1 MEYKEIEN
9 DVKSVLSEYR
19 FTHSLGV
26 AKKAIELAKIY
37 GVQEEIAKKVGIAHD
52 IAKEMTDEEMIEYA
66 KVNNIRIDE
75 IETVKPSLLHGKIGA
90 DIAAKKFG
98 FTQDMINAI
107 KWHTTGRE
115 NMSMLEKII
124 YVADKTEE
132 NRKGTRF
139 NLEKSRELSTQ
150 NIDETLIFLMNE
162 FITYNVKNEWL
173 IHPETIKARNDLLL
187 NEGKIHKHWKKP
199 ILKYIFMWYN
209 VGTMNVEDVKWFSK
223 IITKYLI

>member
-1 MEYKEIEN
+1 MEYGEIEN

-19 FTHSLGV
+19 YIHSLGV
-26 AKKAIELAKIY
+26 AKKAVELAKIY
-37 GVQEEIAKKVGIAHD
+37 GVEEETAKKVGIAHD
-52 IAKEMTDEEMIEYA
+52 IAKEMSNEEMIEYA
-66 KVNNIRIDE
+66 KANNIEIDE

-98 FTQDMINAI
+98 FTEDMVNAI

-187 NEGKIHKHWKKP
+187 NEGKIHK
-199 ILKYIFMWYN
+199 N
-209 VGTMNVEDVKWFSK
+209 
-223 IITKYLI
+223 

>member
-1 MEYKEIEN
+1 MEYEEIEN

-26 AKKAIELAKIY
+26 VKKAVELAKIY
-37 GVQEEIAKKVGIAHD
+37 GVQEETAKKVGIAHD
-52 IAKEMTDEEMIEYA
+52 IAKEMTDEEMLEYV
-66 KVNNIRIDE
+66 KNNNIEIDE

-90 DIAAKKFG
+90 DIAAKKYG
-98 FTQDMINAI
+98 FTEDMVNAI

-173 IHPETIKARNDLLL
+173 IHPETIIARNDLLL
-187 NEGKIHKHWKKP
+187 NQGKIHK
-199 ILKYIFMWYN
+199 N
-209 VGTMNVEDVKWFSK
+209 
-223 IITKYLI
+223 

>member
-66 KVNNIRIDE
+66 KANNIRIDE

-150 NIDETLIFLMNE
+150 NIDETLIFLMDE

-187 NEGKIHKHWKKP
+187 NEGKIHK
-199 ILKYIFMWYN
+199 N
-209 VGTMNVEDVKWFSK
+209 
-223 IITKYLI
+223 

>member
-66 KVNNIRIDE
+66 KANNIRIDE

-98 FTQDMINAI
+98 FTQNMINAI

-187 NEGKIHKHWKKP
+187 NEGKIHK
-199 ILKYIFMWYN
+199 N
-209 VGTMNVEDVKWFSK
+209 
-223 IITKYLI
+223 

>member
-37 GVQEEIAKKVGIAHD
+37 GVQEETAKKVGIAHD

-66 KVNNIRIDE
+66 KANNIRIDE

-173 IHPETIKARNDLLL
+173 IRPETIKARNDLLL
-187 NEGKIHKHWKKP
+187 NEGKIHK
-199 ILKYIFMWYN
+199 N
-209 VGTMNVEDVKWFSK
+209 
-223 IITKYLI
+223 

>member
-1 MEYKEIEN
+1 MEYEEIEN

-26 AKKAIELAKIY
+26 AKKAVELAKIY
-37 GVQEEIAKKVGIAHD
+37 GVQEETAKKVGIAHD
-52 IAKEMTDEEMIEYA
+52 IAKEMTDQEMIEYA
-66 KVNNIRIDE
+66 KANNIRIDE
-75 IETVKPSLLHGKIGA
+75 IETVRPSLLHGKIGA
-90 DIAAKKFG
+90 DIAAKKYG
-98 FTQDMINAI
+98 FTEDMLNAI
-107 KWHTTGRE
+107 KWHTTGRK

-162 FITYNVKNEWL
+162 FITNNVKNEWL
-173 IHPETIKARNDLLL
+173 IHPETINARNELLL
-187 NEGKIHKHWKKP
+187 KIHKIK
-199 ILKYIFMWYN
+199 
-209 VGTMNVEDVKWFSK
+209 
-223 IITKYLI
+223 

>member
-1 MEYKEIEN
+1 MEYEEIEN
-9 DVKSVLSEYR
+9 DVKAVLSEYR
-19 FTHSLGV
+19 FRHSLGV
-26 AKKAIELAKIY
+26 VKKAVELAKVY
-37 GVQEEIAKKVGIAHD
+37 GIDVEIAKKAGITHD
-52 IAKEMTDEEMIEYA
+52 IAKEMSNEEMLEYV
-66 KVNNIRIDE
+66 KNNNIEIDE

-90 DIAAKKFG
+90 DIAAKKYG
-98 FTQDMINAI
+98 FTEDMVNAI

-173 IHPETIKARNDLLL
+173 IHPETIIARNDLLL
-187 NEGKIHKHWKKP
+187 NQGKIHK
-199 ILKYIFMWYN
+199 N
-209 VGTMNVEDVKWFSK
+209 
-223 IITKYLI
+223 

>member
-162 FITYNVKNEWL
+162 FITNNVKNEWL
-173 IHPETIKARNDLLL
+173 IHPETINARNELLL
-187 NEGKIHKHWKKP
+187 KIHKIK
-199 ILKYIFMWYN
+199 
-209 VGTMNVEDVKWFSK
+209 
-223 IITKYLI
+223 

>member
-1 MEYKEIEN
+1 MEYEEIEN

-19 FTHSLGV
+19 FTHSSGV
-26 AKKAIELAKIY
+26 AKKAVELAKIY
-37 GVQEEIAKKVGIAHD
+37 GVQEETAKKVGIAHD

-66 KVNNIRIDE
+66 KTNNIEIDE

-98 FTQDMINAI
+98 FTQDMVNAI
-107 KWHTTGRE
+107 KWHTTGRK

-150 NIDETLIFLMNE
+150 NIDKALIFLMNE
-162 FITYNVKNEWL
+162 FITYNVINEWL
-173 IHPETIKARNDLLL
+173 IHPETINARNELLL
-187 NEGKIHKHWKKP
+187 KIHKIK
-199 ILKYIFMWYN
+199 
-209 VGTMNVEDVKWFSK
+209 
-223 IITKYLI
+223 

>member
-66 KVNNIRIDE
+66 KANNIRIDE

-150 NIDETLIFLMNE
+150 NIDKALIFLMNE

-187 NEGKIHKHWKKP
+187 NEGKIHK
-199 ILKYIFMWYN
+199 N
-209 VGTMNVEDVKWFSK
+209 
-223 IITKYLI
+223 

>member
-1 MEYKEIEN
+1 MEYKEIEAN
-9 DVKSVLSEYR
+9 VKKILSEYR
-19 FTHSLGV
+19 FTHSVGV
-26 AKKAIELAKIY
+26 AKKAVELAKIY
-37 GVQEEIAKKVGIAHD
+37 GVDEEIAKKIGIAHD
-52 IAKEMTDEEMIEYA
+52 VAKEMTDEEMLKYA
-66 KVNNIRIDE
+66 ISNNIETDE
-75 IETVKPSLLHGKIGA
+75 IESAKPSLLHGKIGA
-90 DIAAKKFG
+90 DIALKKYG
-98 FTQDMINAI
+98 FTKDMANAI

-187 NEGKIHKHWKKP
+187 NEGKIHK
-199 ILKYIFMWYN
+199 N
-209 VGTMNVEDVKWFSK
+209 
-223 IITKYLI
+223 

>member
-66 KVNNIRIDE
+66 KVNNIRIDK

-187 NEGKIHKHWKKP
+187 NEGKIHK
-199 ILKYIFMWYN
+199 N
-209 VGTMNVEDVKWFSK
+209 
-223 IITKYLI
+223 

>member
-1 MEYKEIEN
+1 MKYEEIES

-19 FTHSLGV
+19 FIHSLGV
-26 AKKAIELAKIY
+26 AKKAVELAKIY

-66 KVNNIRIDE
+66 KANNIRIDE

-150 NIDETLIFLMNE
+150 NIDETLIFLMDE

-173 IHPETIKARNDLLL
+173 IHPETINARNYILL
-187 NEGKIHKHWKKP
+187 NE
-199 ILKYIFMWYN
+199 
-209 VGTMNVEDVKWFSK
+209 SK
-223 IITKYLI
+223 MRKN

>member
-9 DVKSVLSEYR
+9 DVKSALSEYR

-26 AKKAIELAKIY
+26 VKKAVELAKIY
-37 GVQEEIAKKVGIAHD
+37 GVQEETAKKVGIAHD
-52 IAKEMTDEEMIEYA
+52 IAKEMTDEEILEYV
-66 KVNNIRIDE
+66 KNNNIEIDE
-75 IETVKPSLLHGKIGA
+75 IETVNPSLLHGKIGA
-90 DIAAKKFG
+90 DIATKKYG
-98 FTQDMINAI
+98 FTEDMVNAI
-107 KWHTTGRE
+107 KWHTTGRK

-173 IHPETIKARNDLLL
+173 IHPETINARNDLLL
-187 NEGKIHKHWKKP
+187 NK
-199 ILKYIFMWYN
+199 
-209 VGTMNVEDVKWFSK
+209 
-223 IITKYLI
+223 

>member
-1 MEYKEIEN
+1 MEYKEIEAN
-9 DVKSVLSEYR
+9 VKKILSEYR
-19 FTHSLGV
+19 FTHSVGV
-26 AKKAIELAKIY
+26 AKKAVELAKIY
-37 GVQEEIAKKVGIAHD
+37 GVDEEIAKKIGIAHD
-52 IAKEMTDEEMIEYA
+52 VAKEMTDEEMIEYA
-66 KVNNIRIDE
+66 KANNIRIDE

-150 NIDETLIFLMNE
+150 NIDETIIFLMDE
-162 FITYNVKNEWL
+162 FIIYNVTNNML
-173 IHPETIKARNDLLL
+173 IHPETIKARNDLIL
-187 NEGKIHKHWKKP
+187 NAGKINK
-199 ILKYIFMWYN
+199 N
-209 VGTMNVEDVKWFSK
+209 
-223 IITKYLI
+223 

>member
-66 KVNNIRIDE
+66 KANNIRIDE

-139 NLEKSRELSTQ
+139 NLEKSRELSIQ
-150 NIDETLIFLMNE
+150 NIDKALIFLMNE
-162 FITYNVKNEWL
+162 SITYNVINEWL
-173 IHPETIKARNDLLL
+173 IHPETIDARNDLLL
-187 NEGKIHKHWKKP
+187 NEGKIHK
-199 ILKYIFMWYN
+199 N
-209 VGTMNVEDVKWFSK
+209 
-223 IITKYLI
+223 

>member
-9 DVKSVLSEYR
+9 YVKSVLSEYR

-26 AKKAIELAKIY
+26 AKKAVELAKMY
-37 GVQEEIAKKVGIAHD
+37 GVQEEIAQKVGIAHD

-66 KVNNIRIDE
+66 KANNIRIDE

-90 DIAAKKFG
+90 DIAAKKYG
-98 FTQDMINAI
+98 FTEDMVNAI
-107 KWHTTGRE
+107 KWHTTGRK

-139 NLEKSRELSTQ
+139 NLEKSRELSIQ
-150 NIDETLIFLMNE
+150 NIDKALIFLMNE
-162 FITYNVKNEWL
+162 FITYNVINEWL
-173 IHPETIKARNDLLL
+173 IHPETIDARNDLLL
-187 NEGKIHKHWKKP
+187 NEGKIHK
-199 ILKYIFMWYN
+199 N
-209 VGTMNVEDVKWFSK
+209 
-223 IITKYLI
+223 

>member
-1 MEYKEIEN
+1 MEYKEIEAN
-9 DVKSVLSEYR
+9 VKKILSEYR
-19 FTHSLGV
+19 FTHSVGV
-26 AKKAIELAKIY
+26 AKKAVELAKIY
-37 GVQEEIAKKVGIAHD
+37 GVDEEIAKKIGIAHD

-66 KVNNIRIDE
+66 KANNIRIDE

-187 NEGKIHKHWKKP
+187 NEGKIHK
-199 ILKYIFMWYN
+199 N
-209 VGTMNVEDVKWFSK
+209 
-223 IITKYLI
+223 

>member
-173 IHPETIKARNDLLL
+173 IHPETIKARNYLLL
-187 NEGKIHKHWKKP
+187 NEGKIHK
-199 ILKYIFMWYN
+199 N
-209 VGTMNVEDVKWFSK
+209 
-223 IITKYLI
+223 

>member
-66 KVNNIRIDE
+66 KANNIRIDE

-150 NIDETLIFLMNE
+150 NIDETIIFLMDE
-162 FITYNVKNEWL
+162 FIIYNVTNNML
-173 IHPETIKARNDLLL
+173 IHPETIKARNDLIL
-187 NEGKIHKHWKKP
+187 NAGKINK
-199 ILKYIFMWYN
+199 N
-209 VGTMNVEDVKWFSK
+209 
-223 IITKYLI
+223 

>member
-66 KVNNIRIDE
+66 KANNIRIDE

-90 DIAAKKFG
+90 DIATKKFG

-187 NEGKIHKHWKKP
+187 NEGKIHK
-199 ILKYIFMWYN
+199 N
-209 VGTMNVEDVKWFSK
+209 
-223 IITKYLI
+223 

>member
-1 MEYKEIEN
+1 MEYKEIEAN
-9 DVKSVLSEYR
+9 VKKILSEYR
-19 FTHSLGV
+19 FTHSVGV
-26 AKKAIELAKIY
+26 AKKAVELAKIY
-37 GVQEEIAKKVGIAHD
+37 GVDEEIAKKIGIAHD
-52 IAKEMTDEEMIEYA
+52 VAKEMTDEEMIEYA
-66 KVNNIRIDE
+66 KANNIRIDE

-107 KWHTTGRE
+107 KWHTIGRE

-187 NEGKIHKHWKKP
+187 NEGKIHK
-199 ILKYIFMWYN
+199 N
-209 VGTMNVEDVKWFSK
+209 
-223 IITKYLI
+223 

>member
-66 KVNNIRIDE
+66 KANNIRIDE

-162 FITYNVKNEWL
+162 FITNNVKNEWL
-173 IHPETIKARNDLLL
+173 IHPETINARNELLL
-187 NEGKIHKHWKKP
+187 KK
-199 ILKYIFMWYN
+199 LNKKLN
-209 VGTMNVEDVKWFSK
+209 ARLT
-223 IITKYLI
+223 

>member
-1 MEYKEIEN
+1 MEYEEIEN

-26 AKKAIELAKIY
+26 VKKAVELAKIY
-37 GVQEEIAKKVGIAHD
+37 GVQEETAKKVGIAHD
-52 IAKEMTDEEMIEYA
+52 IAKEMTDEEMLEYV
-66 KVNNIRIDE
+66 KNNNIEIDE

-90 DIAAKKFG
+90 DIAAKKYG
-98 FTQDMINAI
+98 FTEDMVNAI

-187 NEGKIHKHWKKP
+187 NEGKIHK
-199 ILKYIFMWYN
+199 N
-209 VGTMNVEDVKWFSK
+209 
-223 IITKYLI
+223 